1 MPFDSTLAER
11 VRNGLMSLPS
21 PIRTD
26 LSEKNM
32 FGGIA
37 FLLRG
42 KMTVGIIGKELVV
55 RVLHEK
61 MEDMLKLDY
70 VRPMDFSGKPMKEF
84 VYVSPAGLEKEEQI
98 DQWIALGIEHA
109 RHKLNI

>member
-1 MPFDSTLAER
+1 MT
-11 VRNGLMSLPS
+11 
-21 PIRTD
+21 
-26 LSEKNM
+26 EKNM

-55 RVLHEK
+55 RVLAEK
-61 MEDMLKLDY
+61 MEDLLKMDFI
-70 VRPMDFSGKPMKEF
+70 RPMDFSGKPMKEF

-98 DQWIALGIEHA
+98 EHWIALGIEHA
-109 RHKLNI
+109 RYKLNI